1 MTVAL
6 LPWLRIFLTILLIAV
21 LLHPMSDLGVECTED
36 VLVCSLISPLM
47 FYLGLRLVSEVG
59 AAAVLWICALA
70 LAVLL
75 GYCIRLHASS
85 EIDIIYMDIV

>member
-1 MTVAL
+1 
-6 LPWLRIFLTILLIAV
+6 
-21 LLHPMSDLGVECTED
+21 
-36 VLVCSLISPLM
+36 M

-59 AAAVLWICALA
+59 AAVVLWICALA